1 MQRFFL
7 SHSHADHELAEV
19 FKQLVEDCFPGHFD
33 VRASSAAPSEGGI
46 SAGSDWLEWIKE
58 QVSSSP
64 FTAILLTPRSV
75 DKPWLM
81 WEAGA
86 VSGVSL
92 ATNGSSTVIPLVF
105 RLAMEQVPSP
115 LRSRQAARGDDH
127 ESIKRV
133 LETLNKSV
141 ALKATLFDRMTKSSI
156 PGYLQNVAQAFADT
170 PPPLTESSIDDWLDR
185 IAYFEDTDR
194 RSEIGQLHKALLN
207 VFAGGNDDTPL
218 DVRLHR
224 RLGDIYLFSKHSKE
238 AAHQYDLALRLSPRD
253 IFLWHKKGLALLEA
267 GDEVGAEEML
277 GKLLAIDPS
286 AIRMSTEV
294 AGLQGRLL
302 WQKYRRTHDRADL
315 RAARDA
321 YGAGLAHNPNS
332 HYMAD
337 NVGQLSLLLGE
348 NDVARDAFSKGLAAL
363 ERTGDAGYWAVATR
377 ASCLFGLQE
386 RDRGRLTLQTIP
398 ALRPEPAALD
408 SIVRGL
414 RRLHEGL
421 GSSADEL
428 EELIALLNGNGRS

>member
-1 MQRFFL
+1 MHRLFL
-7 SHSHADHELAEV
+7 SHSHADHELAGA
-19 FKQLVEDCFPGHFD
+19 FRDLVENCFPGHVS
-33 VRASSAAPSEGGI
+33 VRASSATPSEGGI
-46 SAGSDWLEWIKE
+46 EAGSDWLQWIHE
-58 QVSSSP
+58 QVNESR

-92 ATNGSSTVIPLVF
+92 ATQGPSTIIPLVF
-105 RLAMEQVPSP
+105 RLSMEEVPSP
-115 LRSRQAARGDDH
+115 LRSRQAVRGDDR

-133 LETLNKSV
+133 LETLNQSV
-141 ALKATLFDRMTKSSI
+141 ALPEKTFKQFVDLFVPT
-156 PGYLQNVAQAFADT
+156 YLQTVAQALADT

-185 IAYFEDTDR
+185 ITYFERTDR
-194 RSEIGQLHKALLN
+194 RSEIRQLHKALLN
-207 VFAGGNDDTPL
+207 VFANGSEDMPL

-267 GDEVGAEEML
+267 GDEMGAEAML

-302 WQKYRRTHDRADL
+302 WQKYRRTLDRADL

-321 YGAGLAHNPNS
+321 YGAGLEHNPNS

-348 NDVARDAFSKGLAAL
+348 SDSAREAFTKGLAAL

-386 RDRGRLTLQTIP
+386 RDRGRQTLQAIP
-398 ALRPEPAALD
+398 TLRPEPAALD